1 LIGGEI
7 MQVELSEKYVKA
19 EDIDG
24 TKDVKFNIIEEP
36 LEVIGQYGKKIECRI
51 LMKKGNEKAK
61 AKWSLN
67 NTNKDLLITHIGA
80 ETTEWIGKDLAVH
93 VETINGKKSILLDK
107 EQF

>member
-1 LIGGEI
+1 
-7 MQVELSEKYVKA
+7 MQVELSEKYIKA
-19 EDIDG
+19 EDIEG
-24 TKDVKFNIIEEP
+24 IKDVKFNIIEEP

-51 LMKKGNEKAK
+51 IAKKEDVKEK

-67 NTNKDLLITHIGA
+67 NTNKDLLIKNIGS